1 VLAPARIDQNDSPEQ
16 RKKIKT
22 ASPPNNNQKNI
33 RKMKK
38 RYFQTEQMEK

>member
-22 ASPPNNNQKNI
+22 ASPKQQPKNI

>member
-16 RKKIKT
+16 RKKT
-22 ASPPNNNQKNI
+22 ASPQNNNQKNI